1 MEHKG
6 GHWYVPEEYIAR
18 TAVCQKAP
26 LGLKQ
31 RRTVKK
37 IKHVALAIIELR

>member
-6 GHWYVPEEYIAR
+6 GHWEVPEEFIAHI
-18 TAVCQKAP
+18 AVCQKAP
-26 LGLKQ
+26 LGLKR

-37 IKHVALAIIELR
+37 SSS